1 MSATPVPPPAPR
13 PNNVVQGS
21 PAQNNAAMWWILGIV
36 AGGIACLV
44 IGALIL
50 VAFVVHKVHIN
61 QSADRV
67 EIETPVGAIKMN
79 QDEAHSTGL
88 PVYPGATPQKSQG
101 ANFEISSNDTRAGLA
116 IEKYH
121 SADARDDVKTWYAK
135 HLGSSYRM
143 ETSDANRGS
152 KIDGLQANL
161 SPGDIAFVD
170 DHGNGA
176 RVVAIKAAGD
186 GTDIVLIRVGKK
198 EPQ

>member
-1 MSATPVPPPAPR
+1 MSATPVPPAAPR
-13 PNNVVQGS
+13 QNNV
-21 PAQNNAAMWWILGIV
+21 AMWWILGIV
-36 AGGIACLV
+36 AGGIALLV
-44 IGALIL
+44 IGALVVVSL
-50 VAFVVHKVHIN
+50 VIHKVHIS

-67 EIETPVGAIKMN
+67 EIETPVGAIKVN

-88 PVYPGATPQKSQG
+88 PVYPGATAQKSQG

-121 SADARDDVKTWYAK
+121 SSDSRDDVKTWYAK

-143 ETSDANRGS
+143 ETPETNHDN
-152 KIDGLQANL
+152 KIDGVQTDL

-170 DHGNGA
+170 DHGSGA
-176 RVVAIKAAGD
+176 RVVAVKASGD